1 MDDNVY
7 SIDRLIIGSIVHKL
21 QRCPTD
27 VTACPSPGVSLIAE
41 IDWDAMI
48 VKAGDEDTLLTNLGV
63 TYADNK

>member
-7 SIDRLIIGSIVHKL
+7 NIDRLIIGSTVRKL

-41 IDWDAMI
+41 VDWDAM
-48 VKAGDEDTLLTNLGV
+48 VVNAGSEDALLTSLGV
-63 TYADNK
+63 TYADGD